1 MFSTAVNYYV
11 FCKKCNAGA
20 LVTFNVKI
28 ENVQVRTIAD
38 FVSSGDNGI
47 NSIEVIKYTQY

>member
-38 FVSSGDNGI
+38 FVSNGDKGI
-47 NSIEVIKYTQY
+47 NSIEVIK